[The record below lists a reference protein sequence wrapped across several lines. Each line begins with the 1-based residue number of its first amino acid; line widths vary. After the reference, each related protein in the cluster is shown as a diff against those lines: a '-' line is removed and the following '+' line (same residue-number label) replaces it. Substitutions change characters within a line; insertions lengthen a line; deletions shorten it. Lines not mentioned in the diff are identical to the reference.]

1 MRKMA
6 KENIIV
12 VCTIVLCFML
22 TLALCMTFSGE
33 GFLAVFNSIK
43 PEGNTV
49 YAVACG
55 GYSDAT
61 LARASADVV
70 KSRGGAGYV
79 LKGEDIE
86 ILYAVYSTRE
96 EADKVVSTLSEA
108 GVYVKEIEIPEGSFK
123 WCKKDMKECVYDAL
137 NYFDVAFD
145 TLFATAN
152 DLNADVISIEDA
164 KTQIRVLTSQIED
177 IKAVFYE
184 KTQDIDKNEITEI
197 KLALVTALALLDN
210 VDFSKSRAL
219 VTSSLRYQLVQLVY
233 CRIALL
239 SNV

>member
-43 PEGNTV
+43 PEGKTV

-145 TLFATAN
+145 TLFSAAN

-184 KTQDIDKNEITEI
+184 KTQDIDKDEITEI

>member
-1 MRKMA
+1 
-6 KENIIV
+6 
-12 VCTIVLCFML
+12 
-22 TLALCMTFSGE
+22 
-33 GFLAVFNSIK
+33 
-43 PEGNTV
+43 
-49 YAVACG
+49 
-55 GYSDAT
+55 
-61 LARASADVV
+61 
-70 KSRGGAGYV
+70 
-79 LKGEDIE
+79 
-86 ILYAVYSTRE
+86 
-96 EADKVVSTLSEA
+96 
-108 GVYVKEIEIPEGSFK
+108 
-123 WCKKDMKECVYDAL
+123 MKECVYDAL

-152 DLNADVISIEDA
+152 ELNADVISIEDA

-184 KTQDIDKNEITEI
+184 KTQDIDKDEITEI